1 MDTVLQIIGQFGF
14 PIACCVVLF
23 VLLQKE
29 QEHHKEEAEKFT
41 AAINDLK
48 TTFND
53 SLHEQKEAFTEA
65 VNNNTLVMQQ
75 LLDTL
80 RRESD

>member
-1 MDTVLQIIGQFGF
+1 MDTVLQIISQFGF
-14 PIACCVVLF
+14 PIAACVVLF

-29 QEHHKEEAEKFT
+29 QERHKEEAEKFT
-41 AAINDLK
+41 TAINDLK

-80 RRESD
+80 RKAE